1 MTASHESAPL
11 NCHSQATV
19 SVQKPFCFSS
29 RVPSGDPVP
38 FHEQE
43 CFAQL
48 GPWPA
53 GFPEA
58 ERAARESLALPVFG
72 ELSDDQLRYV
82 VDSLVAIIA

>member
-1 MTASHESAPL
+1 VPDRDRVKTALEARGVGT
-11 NCHSQATV
+11 AIYY
-19 SVQKPFCFSS
+19 
-29 RVPSGDPVP
+29 PVP
-38 FHEQE
+38 FHAQE
-43 CFAQL
+43 CFSYL

-82 VDSLVAIIA
+82 VDSLAAVLA